1 MINRRL
7 EPYADI
13 ALSVL
18 RIVAAFLFIAHGTQ
32 KLFAKPP
39 APYQMPPLKLMSQFG
54 RAGIRET
61 FGGLAMLLGLF
72 TRPVAFLLSGEMAV
86 AYFQVH
92 FPRGF
97 LPIVNGGDNAVLF
110 CFLFLYFVFA
120 GAGPWSVDHLISN
133 ARTPVGSRRVD
144 VEVG

>member
-54 RAGIRET
+54 FAGILET

-72 TRPVAFLLSGEMAV
+72 TRPGAFLLSGEMAV

-92 FPRGF
+92 FPKAF
-97 LPIVNGGDNAVLF
+97 LPILNQGELPVLF
-110 CFLFLYFVFA
+110 CFIWLYFVFA
-120 GAGPWSVDHLISN
+120 GGGRWSLDRVIS
-133 ARTPVGSRRVD
+133 RSRSGSPA
-144 VEVG
+144 VE